1 MSAPHSVPLRW
12 DPYVLERGDGFHEFW
27 ASHLTASRDVLFIV
41 GAGFDPRT
49 TLATGAILDVGG
61 TGRRDALRIVMEED
75 LSSPTRAYTGLSE
88 DNSRRFETAFEGR
101 GVITNLPLS
110 IWDTNAPRRRRVG
123 SGRAR
128 GLVEPAYLEG
138 YTDVV
143 VDVSAL
149 PRSLYFPLLGSI
161 LHALDHGGRSP
172 TSNLHVVVAE
182 DFDLDRRIAEVEPD
196 ETAGYLPGFSAGM
209 ERQAVEDLPKVWI
222 PILGEGKSAQLKLIY
237 NHILPDEVC
246 PLLPSPSQDP
256 RRGDDLIVEYQDILF
271 DEWRVEP
278 TDIVYAS
285 EQNPF
290 EVYRQVLSTA
300 GYHRHALNPLGGCR
314 TAVSALSSKLLS
326 LGALLAAYDSRQ
338 GDGMG
343 IALAHVDVSGYEY
356 TQAESAVDG
365 VDSELFSLWLTGEC
379 YDDPQP

>member
-1 MSAPHSVPLRW
+1 MSGPVSPRW

-27 ASHLTASRDVLFIV
+27 GTHLSTSRDVLFIA

-49 TLATGAILDVGG
+49 TLATEAIIGAGG
-61 TGRRDALRIVMEED
+61 AGRRDALRIVIEED
-75 LSSPTRAYTGLSE
+75 PSSPTQAYADLSE
-88 DNSRRFETAFEGR
+88 GNSRRFEAAFEGR
-101 GVITNLPLS
+101 GGIMDLPLS
-110 IWDTNAPRRRRVG
+110 VWDTGAPRRRRVG

-128 GLVEPAYLEG
+128 ALVTPRHLEG

-149 PRSLYFPLLGSI
+149 PRSLYFPLLGSV
-161 LHALDHGGRSP
+161 LHSLDRSEWTP
-172 TSNLHVVVAE
+172 TPNLHVVVAE

-209 ERQAVEDLPKVWI
+209 EREAVEDLPKVWI

-256 RRGDDLIVEYQDILF
+256 RRGDDLVVEYQDLLF

-290 EVYRQVLSTA
+290 EVYRQILSTA
-300 GYHRHALNPLGGCR
+300 SHHRNALDPLGGCR

-326 LGALLAAYDSRQ
+326 LGALLAAYDSRR
-338 GDGMG
+338 GGEMG

-356 TQAESAVDG
+356 TRAGSAVDG
-365 VDSELFSLWLTGEC
+365 TDSELFTLWLTGEC
-379 YDDPQP
+379 YGKTAL